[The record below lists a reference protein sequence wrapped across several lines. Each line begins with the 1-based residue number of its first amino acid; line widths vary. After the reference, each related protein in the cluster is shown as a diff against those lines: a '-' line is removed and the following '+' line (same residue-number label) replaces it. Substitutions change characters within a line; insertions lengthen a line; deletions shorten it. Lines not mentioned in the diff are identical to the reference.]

1 MSNPGGTDPAPS
13 ELRSAARAACQ
24 ARGLDGRPIWD
35 CLPFLAEDVG
45 RLVNAVRRDDL
56 TAVRA
61 ELAACTAF
69 LDHIAELYDGREL
82 AVLVGEKVAA
92 DDRKVR
98 APVSAW

>member
-1 MSNPGGTDPAPS
+1 VSNSDGTDSAPS
-13 ELRSAARAACQ
+13 ELRAAARAACQ
-24 ARGLDGRPIWD
+24 ARGLNGRPIWD

-56 TAVRA
+56 TALRT

-82 AVLVGEKVAA
+82 AVLVGEKVAT
-92 DDRKVR
+92 DDRNR
-98 APVSAW
+98 TAPLSAW